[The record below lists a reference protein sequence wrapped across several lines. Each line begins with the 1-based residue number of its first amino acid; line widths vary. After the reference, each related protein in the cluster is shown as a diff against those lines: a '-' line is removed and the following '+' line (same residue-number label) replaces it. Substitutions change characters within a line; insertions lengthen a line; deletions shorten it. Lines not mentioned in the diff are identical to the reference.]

1 MTPGGSSFSHRDR
14 LGALLLCLALLTALT
29 DVTAHTLM
37 VALSGCGPVCGSGN
51 GEIKSPGVHSYN
63 MAQALTQSTFL
74 SPNVCSRCH
83 PLLLMT
89 EPGFMSFS
97 LGMRIIQYLD
107 IRPQPWLSLFGN
119 AVRNIFV
126 IEFMF

>member
-1 MTPGGSSFSHRDR
+1 MTPGGSAFSHRDR
-14 LGALLLCLALLTALT
+14 LGSLLCLALLTALT
-29 DVTAHTLM
+29 DVTALTLM
-37 VALSGCGPVCGSGN
+37 VALSGCGPDCGSGN
-51 GEIKSPGVHSYN
+51 GENKSPGVRSYN
-63 MAQALTQSTFL
+63 MAQALTQSAFL
-74 SPNVCSRCH
+74 SPHVGSRH

-97 LGMRIIQYLD
+97 LGMRIIQYLT

-119 AVRNIFV
+119 AAREAFV